1 MGSTSPTRPYASSV
15 TVPAGVYALCYYDS
29 EQKYYYMKRFE
40 LELGDKMQ
48 YFLDEQTMRAVA
60 FTGKAHAKLA
70 IAYGGANSSR
80 PMDIV
85 DVDDFIGVKSHRA
98 KGKRI
103 TTFEVET
110 LTFIEPEE
118 PAEEPMP
125 EAEDDAGMTQDA
137 VYAAD
142 AVEDSIRAICSRR
155 ISTTCPTST
164 IRPRPARTT
173 ISRPSSSTCFDG

>member
-1 MGSTSPTRPYASSV
+1 
-15 TVPAGVYALCYYDS
+15 
-29 EQKYYYMKRFE
+29 MKRFE

-110 LTFIEPEE
+110 LTFIEPEK
-118 PAEEPMP
+118 PAEEPIP

-137 VYAAD
+137 VD
-142 AVEDSIRAICSRR
+142 AVEG
-155 ISTTCPTST
+155 
-164 IRPRPARTT
+164 
-173 ISRPSSSTCFDG
+173 FDPGDMLAEDIDDVSDIDYTAEGGEDDDFSPEQLNLF